1 MSWRLGIGGL
11 ALVAVVAAMGG
22 SAEADRDG
30 CKVPRGSTVFA
41 KSRYA
46 VVYED
51 SRGRDFGCLFSLG
64 RRAELIDA
72 NTDYTNPFT
81 LAGRYVAYPQTS
93 SEPDG
98 TTFYLLTVFDL
109 RQGGWHTLSGIYADP
124 PDYEVNHESAGI
136 KTDLV
141 LKKNGSV
148 AWISCYPYLG
158 DTDSTN
164 CSRGPGFPLEVWRT
178 DRRGTKLLDAYTD
191 VGKRSLKRRGSTIS
205 WRHGSKRRTAQ
216 LK

>member
-1 MSWRLGIGGL
+1 MAVV
-11 ALVAVVAAMGG
+11 ALVAMIAAMGG

-30 CKVPRGSTVFA
+30 CKRPRGSTVFA
-41 KSRYA
+41 RSKYA

-64 RRAELIDA
+64 QRAELIDA
-72 NTDYTNPFT
+72 YTDYTNPFT

-93 SEPDG
+93 QDPDG
-98 TTFYLLTVFDL
+98 TEYYLLTVFDL
-109 RQGGWHTLSGIYADP
+109 RQGGWHTLSGIYANP
-124 PDYEVNHESAGI
+124 PEPPHQATGI

-148 AWISCYPYLG
+148 AWISCYPYMG
-158 DTDSTN
+158 DIDSTN
-164 CSRGPGFPLEVWRT
+164 CHRNPPLQVWRT
-178 DRRGTKLLDAYTD
+178 DRRGTKLLDASTELR
-191 VGKRSLKRRGSTIS
+191 KHSLKRRGSTIT
-205 WRHGSKRRTAQ
+205 WRDGSKTRTAQ

>member
-1 MSWRLGIGGL
+1 MAWRLGMGVF
-11 ALVAVVAAMGG
+11 ALVAVIAAMGG

-30 CKVPRGSTVFA
+30 CKRPRGSTVLA
-41 KSRYA
+41 KSKYA

-64 RRAELIDA
+64 QRAELIDA
-72 NTDYTNPFT
+72 HTDFTNPFT

-93 SEPDG
+93 SDPDG
-98 TTFYLLTVFDL
+98 TIYYLLTVFDL

-124 PDYEVNHESAGI
+124 PEDQSRHEDIGI

-148 AWISCYPYLG
+148 AWISCFPYG
-158 DTDSTN
+158 DEDSTN
-164 CSRGPGFPLEVWRT
+164 CRRDPSIPLEVWRT
-178 DRRGTKLLDAYTD
+178 DRRGTKLLDASTD
-191 VGKRSLKRRGSTIS
+191 LHKHSLKRRGSTIT
-205 WRHGSKRRTAQ
+205 WRDGSETRTAQ